1 MVVPEICPTRPR
13 AITSRATSSVLQRL
27 KGTPEVAGSS
37 QAMDFTSI
45 LTSGGKSSGACPN
58 EVDLPVPLNPP
69 CGIAC
74 ATSRPPEG
82 WCPAG
87 RLSPCWRFLRRPKER
102 SWREP
107 LPSRHRC
114 ENVLASAGRCAPL
127 RKARCE
133 KGSGWAC
140 ALLSRRDDLRRETL
154 PWYTEENTSTKF
166 SQSPLRACANRR
178 VANASTG
185 NETTV

>member
-1 MVVPEICPTRPR
+1 MWVEDLSNL
-13 AITSRATSSVLQRL
+13 ARL
-27 KGTPEVAGSS
+27 KSEA
-37 QAMDFTSI
+37 
-45 LTSGGKSSGACPN
+45 
-58 EVDLPVPLNPP
+58 LPVRPLD
-69 CGIAC
+69 CVRAVL
-74 ATSRPPEG
+74 ATAEKITKQQIRTRLTKRLRLPGRGG

-107 LPSRHRC
+107 PPSRHRC
-114 ENVLASAGRCAPL
+114 ENVPASAGRCAPL

-154 PWYTEENTSTKF
+154 PWCTEENTSTKF
-166 SQSPLRACANRR
+166 SQSPLRDAQFPIKGYEAFELGERPRLCSR
-178 VANASTG
+178 SG
-185 NETTV
+185 QSLP